1 MLLAIDVGNTNIV
14 FALYSGTILQ
24 GMWRCKT
31 DAGRTSDEYLAF
43 LSQHFELKKVQVSDV
58 KDVIVSSVVPEV
70 DFAIRRLCE
79 DGFGCRPVFVGKDT
93 GSLGIEIKIDR
104 PSELGADRLVNTFAV
119 HKEYKCAAIVLDFG
133 TATTF
138 DIVDKDGNFCG
149 GVIAPGPNLSIE
161 ALHLAAAKLPSVA
174 IKKPKAALAKNTVD
188 AMQSGIFWGYVG
200 LVEKILEQLVSELA
214 SAGGERP
221 KIIATGGLATLFKN
235 DVPSI
240 DVIDEELTLKGLL
253 SIYQHIKNQ

>member
-1 MLLAIDVGNTNIV
+1 MLLTVDIGNTNIV
-14 FALYSGTILQ
+14 FALYDGKMQ
-24 GMWRCKT
+24 KGMWRCMT

-43 LSQHFELKKVQVSDV
+43 LSQHFQLNNVSIKDV
-58 KDVIVSSVVPEV
+58 SDVIVSSVVPEV
-70 DFAIRRLCE
+70 EFAIRRLCE
-79 DGFGCRPVFVGKDT
+79 NFNCRPIFVGKDT

-138 DIVDKDGNFCG
+138 DVVDKDGNFCG

-174 IKKPKAALAKNTVD
+174 IKKPKSALAKNTVD

-200 LVEKILEQLVSELA
+200 LVEKILEQLIAEL
-214 SAGGERP
+214 GGERP
-221 KIIATGGLATLFKN
+221 KIIATGGLSTLFK
-235 DVPSI
+235 DDIPLI

>member
-1 MLLAIDVGNTNIV
+1 MLLAVDVGNTNIV
-14 FALYSGTILQ
+14 FALYDGTTQ
-24 GMWRCKT
+24 KGMWRCMT

-43 LSQHFELKKVQVSDV
+43 LSQHFELKNVRVSDV
-58 KDVIVSSVVPEV
+58 TDVIVSSVVPDV
-70 DFAIRRLCE
+70 DFAIRKLCK
-79 DGFGCRPVFVGKDT
+79 DAFSVPPIFVGKDT
-93 GSLGIEIKIDR
+93 GDLGIQIKIDR

-119 HKEYKCAAIVLDFG
+119 HKEYQCAAIVLDFG

-149 GVIAPGPNLSIE
+149 GVIAPGPNLSLE

-174 IKKPKAALAKNTVD
+174 VKKPKAALATNTVD

-200 LVEKILEQLVSELA
+200 LVEKILEQLIAEL
-214 SAGGERP
+214 GYRP
-221 KIIATGGLATLFKN
+221 KIIATGGLSNLFRQ
-235 DVPSI
+235 DIPLI

>member
-1 MLLAIDVGNTNIV
+1 MLLAVDIGNTNIV
-14 FALYSGTILQ
+14 FALYEGESHK

-43 LSQHFELKKVQVSDV
+43 LSQHFELKNVSVRDV
-58 KDVIVSSVVPEV
+58 KDVIISSVVPEV
-70 DFAIRRLCE
+70 DFAMRKLCE
-79 DGFGCRPVFVGKDT
+79 DGFGCKPMFVGKDT

-119 HKEYKCAAIVLDFG
+119 HKEYGCAAIVIDFG

-174 IKKPKAALAKNTVD
+174 VKKPKSALAKNTVD
-188 AMQSGIFWGYVG
+188 AMQSGVFWGYVG
-200 LVEKILEQLVSELA
+200 LVEKITEKLISEL
-214 SAGGERP
+214 GTRP
-221 KIIATGGLATLFKN
+221 KIIATGGLANLFKH
-235 DVPSI
+235 DISLI

>member
-1 MLLAIDVGNTNIV
+1 MLLAIDIGNTNIV
-14 FALYSGTILQ
+14 FALYDGKTQ
-24 GMWRCKT
+24 KGMWRCMT

-43 LSQHFELKKVQVSDV
+43 LSQHFGLKGVTVNEV
-58 KDVIVSSVVPEV
+58 KDVIISSVVPEV

-79 DGFGCRPVFVGKDT
+79 GHFGCRPVFVGKDT

-119 HKEYKCAAIVLDFG
+119 YKEYQCAAIVLDFG

-149 GVIAPGPNLSIE
+149 GVIAPGPNLSLE

-174 IKKPKAALAKNTVD
+174 VRKPKAALAKNTVD

-200 LVEKILEQLVSELA
+200 LVEKILQQLIAEL
-214 SAGGERP
+214 GERP
-221 KIIATGGLATLFKN
+221 KIIATGGLSNLFRQ
-235 DVPSI
+235 DIPLI
-240 DVIDEELTLKGLL
+240 DIIDEELTLKGLL

>member
-1 MLLAIDVGNTNIV
+1 MLLAIDIGNTNIV
-14 FALYSGTILQ
+14 FALYDGKTQ
-24 GMWRCKT
+24 KGMWRCMT

-43 LSQHFELKKVQVSDV
+43 LSQHFGLKGVTVNEV
-58 KDVIVSSVVPEV
+58 KDVSISSVVPEV

-79 DGFGCRPVFVGKDT
+79 GHFGCRPVFVGKDT

-119 HKEYKCAAIVLDFG
+119 YKEYQCAAIVLDFG

-149 GVIAPGPNLSIE
+149 GVIAPGPNLSLE

-174 IKKPKAALAKNTVD
+174 VRKPKAALAKNTVD

-200 LVEKILEQLVSELA
+200 LVEKILQQLIAEL
-214 SAGGERP
+214 GERP
-221 KIIATGGLATLFKN
+221 KIIATGGLSNLFRQ
-235 DVPSI
+235 DIPLI

>member
-1 MLLAIDVGNTNIV
+1 MLLAVDIGNTNIV
-14 FALYSGTILQ
+14 FALYDGKTQ
-24 GMWRCKT
+24 KGMWRCMT

-43 LSQHFELKKVQVSDV
+43 LSQHFQLGHVSV
-58 KDVIVSSVVPEV
+58 KDVTDVIISSVVPEV
-70 DFAIRRLCE
+70 EFAIRRLCE
-79 DGFGCRPVFVGKDT
+79 TFHCRPIFVGKDT
-93 GSLGIEIKIDR
+93 GPLGIEIKIDR

-119 HKEYKCAAIVLDFG
+119 YKEYKCAAIVLDFG

-149 GVIAPGPNLSIE
+149 GVIAPGPNLSLE

-174 IKKPKAALAKNTVD
+174 VKKPKAALATNTVD

-200 LVEKILEQLVSELA
+200 LVEKILEQLIAEM
-214 SAGGERP
+214 GYRP
-221 KIIATGGLATLFKN
+221 KIIATGGLSNLFKH
-235 DVPSI
+235 DIPLI

>member
-1 MLLAIDVGNTNIV
+1 MLLAVDIGNTNIV
-14 FALYSGTILQ
+14 FALYDGNVQ
-24 GMWRCKT
+24 KGMWRCMT
-31 DAGRTSDEYLAF
+31 EAGRTPDEYLAF
-43 LSQHFELKKVQVSDV
+43 LSQHFQLAGVSVADV

-70 DFAIRRLCE
+70 EFAIRHLCE
-79 DGFGCRPVFVGKDT
+79 KSFKCRPVFVGKDT

-119 HKEYKCAAIVLDFG
+119 YKEYKCAAIVVDFG

-138 DIVDKDGNFCG
+138 DVVDKDGNFCG

-174 IKKPKAALAKNTVD
+174 VKKPKSALATNTVD

-200 LVEKILEQLVSELA
+200 LVEKIMEQLIAEL
-214 SAGGERP
+214 GERP
-221 KIIATGGLATLFKN
+221 KIIATGGLSKLFK
-235 DVPSI
+235 DDIPLI
-240 DVIDEELTLKGLL
+240 DLIDEELTLKGLL

>member
-1 MLLAIDVGNTNIV
+1 MLLAVDVGNTNIV
-14 FALYSGTILQ
+14 FALYDGATQ
-24 GMWRCKT
+24 KGMWRCMT
-31 DAGRTSDEYLAF
+31 DSGRTSDEYLAF
-43 LSQHFELKKVQVSDV
+43 LSQHFELKNVKISDV
-58 KDVIVSSVVPEV
+58 TDVIVSSVVPDV
-70 DFAIRRLCE
+70 DFAIRKLCQ
-79 DGFGCRPVFVGKDT
+79 DGFSTKPIFVGKDT

-149 GVIAPGPNLSIE
+149 GVIAPGPNLSLE

-174 IKKPKAALAKNTVD
+174 VKKPKSALATNTVD

-200 LVEKILEQLVSELA
+200 LVEKILEKLISEL
-214 SAGGERP
+214 GERP
-221 KIIATGGLATLFKN
+221 KIIATGGLSNLFRH
-235 DVPSI
+235 DIPSI
-240 DVIDEELTLKGLL
+240 DIIDEDLTLKGLL